1 MNSLIL
7 NVLLLLFINLGY
19 EAISQ
24 DEDGL
29 PSSKPNMVKS
39 STNFQNVPPELKA
52 KTIKFFN
59 SLLDN
64 KVSNAYDDFL
74 AGTPLGKKVD
84 DVTSL
89 KKQTTRAFELYGV
102 LKGYDPVNF
111 EMIGTSFIRIRY
123 LGLHSRFPMRW
134 IFTYYKSPEQGWIVT
149 NIKFDDLSDF
159 FFEDN

>member
-1 MNSLIL
+1 MNSIFFR
-7 NVLLLLFINLGY
+7 LFILLALTFNVT
-19 EAISQ
+19 AISQ
-24 DEDGL
+24 EEDGL
-29 PSSKPNMVKS
+29 PSSKPNMTKT

-59 SLLDN
+59 SLIDN
-64 KVSNAYDDFL
+64 KVAAAYDDFL
-74 AGTPLGKKVD
+74 FGTPLGKKVE
-84 DVTSL
+84 DVNSL

>member
-1 MNSLIL
+1 MNSIIL
-7 NVLLLLFINLGY
+7 YTLLLLFINIGNVAL
-19 EAISQ
+19 SQ

-29 PSSKPNMVKS
+29 PGSKPNLSKS
-39 STNFQNVPPELKA
+39 STNFQNVPPELKS

-59 SLLDN
+59 ALMDN

-74 AGTPLGKKVD
+74 AGTPLGKKVE

-102 LKGYDPVNF
+102 LKGFDPVNF

-123 LGLHSRFPMRW
+123 LGLHTRFPMRW
-134 IFTYYKSPEQGWIVT
+134 IFTYYKSPDQGWIVT

-159 FFEDN
+159 YFEDN